1 MEAKFLSMLEDTG
14 VDATICDKLGN
25 AGCTS
30 SGLFGGITGDEKEMV
45 MYLKAA
51 CDLDVLARADD
62 FLPRARLLIVWKA
75 CKARQD
81 IEVQHTAQ
89 RAVENLPPQTTDQ
102 DFGLAKESLEIV
114 EKFSL
119 LDYETPSK
127 PYWERKMGEVATGF
141 VAEPLTNVTN
151 KTQEEATKQKAE
163 PCLTQEG
170 KIGVKIPDFS
180 IPLPQNAEDFEN
192 QIMVLGACYMT
203 CKQKF
208 NHNPNLHTCSTDM
221 FTKYV
226 KWLKG
231 ANDLGHALTWS
242 RRQAPVMPAHRPHH
256 PVREGCE
263 DPGRQ
268 QDEPG
273 PGHSVGF

>member
-1 MEAKFLSMLEDTG
+1 M
-14 VDATICDKLGN
+14 
-25 AGCTS
+25 
-30 SGLFGGITGDEKEMV
+30 
-45 MYLKAA
+45 
-51 CDLDVLARADD
+51 DVFANADD

-75 CKARQD
+75 CKARQE

-89 RAVENLPPQTTDQ
+89 RAVENLQPQTTDQ
-102 DFGLAKESLEIV
+102 DFGLAKESLEVV
-114 EKFSL
+114 EKLSL

-170 KIGVKIPDFS
+170 KIGIKIPDFS
-180 IPLPQNAEDFEN
+180 IPLPRHAERLEHW
-192 QIMVLGACYMT
+192 IMVLGACYMM

-208 NHNPNLHTCSTDM
+208 NHNLKLHTCSMDL
-221 FTKYV
+221 FVRYV

-231 ANDLGHALTWS
+231 PMIWGMRSL
-242 RRQAPVMPAHRPHH
+242 RP
-256 PVREGCE
+256 
-263 DPGRQ
+263 D
-268 QDEPG
+268 DK
-273 PGHSVGF
+273 F